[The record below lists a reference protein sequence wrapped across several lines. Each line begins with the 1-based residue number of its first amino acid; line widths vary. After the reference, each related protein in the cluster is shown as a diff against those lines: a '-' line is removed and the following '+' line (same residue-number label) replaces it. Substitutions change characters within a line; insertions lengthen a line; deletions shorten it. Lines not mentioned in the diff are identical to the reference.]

1 EFGQDA
7 FSTEMLVFQGATRIT
22 ATDTPVRFVNA
33 SPAAGRISIFV
44 DDVLVARNLGVGEAT
59 IPLPLSRQSSVIRVV
74 NSENRPLMSSNFRAA
89 LEQQPT
95 AEKIIAF
102 SDLPVD
108 AAADENSAR
117 IEAHVFIRGEAS
129 SPALANIRLIHSLTG

>member
-1 EFGQDA
+1 
-7 FSTEMLVFQGATRIT
+7 
-22 ATDTPVRFVNA
+22 
-33 SPAAGRISIFV
+33 GRISIFV

-129 SPALANIRLIHSLTG
+129 SPALANIRLIHSLTGATQTLDMEIRAADPRFIANPIGVPQAAETDLGWS